1 MYSGGRGSPPPR
13 LRAPPASRR
22 HPPGKGAAASPRRQR
37 RRRRQLEEKQEEN
50 EEQRAYNQV
59 PGKGRGPP
67 ARRDRQ
73 HVERAGGGQTRP
85 RRAALGMT
93 ASTCPALAAPR
104 AAGRKEGLALRNSAG
119 F

>member
-37 RRRRQLEEKQEEN
+37 QRRRRQLEEKQEK

-67 ARRDRQ
+67 ARWDRQ

-93 ASTCPALAAPR
+93 ASTCPALAAP
-104 AAGRKEGLALRNSAG
+104 APLEGRRDSRSENSAG